1 MQFSSLK
8 IKKEILEALDTLEY
22 KSMTKVQ
29 GLSLPHTLEK
39 KDVIVQSKTGSGKTL
54 AFAIP
59 VVNLLDIKKYRIQTL
74 ILAPTRELANQ
85 IADEI
90 KKICRFIPN
99 IKVLTL
105 CGGVPFKP
113 QVASLEHGAHIVV
126 GTVGRVMQHIY
137 ETKIDLS
144 NIENFILDEADK
156 MLDMGFYEDIIK
168 IVEVL
173 PKQRQ
178 TMLFSATYEENIKE
192 LANSVLTN
200 PLYIKN
206 EEVHKQDS
214 IEQKFYKVE
223 ESNKLQSLLR
233 LISYYKMESI
243 LIFCSTKLMCNEL
256 ADDLSDAGVDS
267 LILHSDLD
275 QKLRDETVVLFS
287 NGSYPILI
295 ATDIVSRGIDITDIK
310 YVINYNIPKDETI
323 YTHRIGRTARG
334 EANGV
339 SITLYSEDENYKVKP
354 IKEKFSDIEFNDIYN
369 LEVDKISLPKPVFRT
384 MMILGGKKQKLRAG
398 DILGSL
404 TADIGLKKED
414 VGKINILDFV
424 SYVAIKSEVFEAT
437 FNKLQKRKIK
447 GKYFKLY
454 EK

>member
-1 MQFSSLK
+1 MQFSSLE

-22 KSMTKVQ
+22 KNMTKVQ
-29 GLSLPHTLEK
+29 DLSLLHTLEK

-144 NIENFILDEADK
+144 SIENFVLDEADK
-156 MLDMGFYEDIIK
+156 MLDMGFYEDILK

-223 ESNKLQSLLR
+223 ESSKLESLLR

-243 LIFCSTKLMCNEL
+243 LIFCSTKVMCNEL
-256 ADDLSDAGVDS
+256 ADDLSDAGVDT
-267 LILHSDLD
+267 LLLHSDLD
-275 QKLRDETVVLFS
+275 QKQRDETVVLFS

-339 SITLYSEDENYKVKP
+339 SITLYSEEENYKVKP